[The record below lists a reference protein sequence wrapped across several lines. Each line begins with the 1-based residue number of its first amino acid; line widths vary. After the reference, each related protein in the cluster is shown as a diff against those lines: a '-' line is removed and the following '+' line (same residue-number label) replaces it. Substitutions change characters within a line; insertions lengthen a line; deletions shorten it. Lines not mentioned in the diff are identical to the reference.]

1 MDVDPLVSFEPREN
15 HGTASKL
22 SVLICEK
29 GSLHMMLCSSAA
41 ETHGEDLMQ
50 RIVNIEK
57 HQFPALHPLG
67 NH

>member
-1 MDVDPLVSFEPREN
+1 
-15 HGTASKL
+15 
-22 SVLICEK
+22 
-29 GSLHMMLCSSAA
+29 MMLCSSAA